1 MKKLLLIIIS
11 NWMVPA
17 FAFAQSYSI
26 DWHKIA
32 GGGGTGEGG
41 NFTLNGTIGQHD
53 AGGGATNNQLT
64 VTGGY
69 WSMVNVVQTI
79 GLPNLLI
86 VVSGNGKV
94 EVSWPNTG
102 SYTLEQNTNLGNGA
116 WSTTAFPIT
125 TANGTNSISISAP
138 AGNLFFRLKQ

>member
-11 NWMVPA
+11 SWIASVCS
-17 FAFAQSYSI
+17 FAQSYSI

-32 GGGGTGEGG
+32 GGGGTGAGG

-53 AGGGATNNQLT
+53 AGRGATNNQFT

-86 VVSGNGKV
+86 VVRGNGKV

-102 SYTLEQNTNLGNGA
+102 SYLLQQKNDLANGA